1 MGSIA
6 ASQLLVSLEGLPWSC
21 RDVLLKSVQ
30 AGLGASVATTS
41 DPPAS
46 AACAIEPTFSHTLCC
61 LLQRMRA
68 LRKLS
73 HFPVVVFQGTWVDKI
88 PEHPV
93 LRKLYAELARALAP
107 TESRHLMIF
116 LRSSPHEA
124 FEMAVRAGAEAKDL
138 SLRGLLALQQRLDR
152 LVHPGLQA
160 CHPFQLVQ
168 YHYQCPPFM
177 ADHAPA
183 LLSSAETLLA
193 AVASELKGGG
203 GGPVPPSS
211 L

>member
-1 MGSIA
+1 M
-6 ASQLLVSLEGLPWSC
+6 
-21 RDVLLKSVQ
+21 LLKSVQ

-68 LRKLS
+68 LKKLS

-88 PEHPV
+88 PVHPA
-93 LRKLYAELARALAP
+93 LQKLYTDLAQALAP
-107 TESRHLMIF
+107 TEGRHLMIF

-124 FEMAVRAGAEAKDL
+124 FEMAVRAGSEAKDL

-160 CHPFQLVQ
+160 CHPFELVQ
-168 YHYQCPPFM
+168 YNYQCPPFM

-183 LLSSAETLLA
+183 LLSAADTLLA
-193 AVASELKGGG
+193 VVVSELKGGG
-203 GGPVPPSS
+203 GQPAPPLSS
-211 L
+211 SAAP